1 MNASEQYGRFRAT
14 GSFITPWIPRVAAA
28 IVLAGC
34 SNVTPAEQQAALT
47 AVTQGGLTLGSVAV
61 ANNTT
66 AQKLVGDGMLICQV
80 GSSFVA
86 VAGVNVTGTTKSA
99 MDATCA
105 AVNGVG
111 AALPPG
117 VNPAGL
123 PVATLAS
130 AKPS

>member
-1 MNASEQYGRFRAT
+1 MT
-14 GSFITPWIPRVAAA
+14 LWIPRVAAA
-28 IVLAGC
+28 ILLAGC
-34 SNVTPAEQQAALT
+34 SNMTPAQQQATLT
-47 AVTQGGLTLGSVAV
+47 AVTQAGLTLGSLAV
-61 ANNTT
+61 AHSTT

-86 VAGVNVTGTTKSA
+86 VAGVNVTGTEKST
-99 MDATCA
+99 MDAACA

-123 PVATLAS
+123 PVATLAP